1 MNQIHP
7 IPEEHLP
14 HCAGCSGQW
23 DNHDTGCFCR
33 YGQEPGKCEGPKTV
47 DLCPVCIEKG
57 ERVAMVR
64 GRATGYYWL
73 CKCPRCGNL
82 RLVEREKESHGNI

>member
-1 MNQIHP
+1 MTLHHLIYP

-33 YGQEPGKCEGPKTV
+33 YGQEPGKCEGPRESRSQ
-47 DLCPVCIEKG
+47 I
-57 ERVAMVR
+57 RV
-64 GRATGYYWL
+64 GQ
-73 CKCPRCGNL
+73 
-82 RLVEREKESHGNI
+82 KEQYE